1 MARGPRA
8 LLLLGFM
15 LLLAAGCGSSRPSCS
30 DVVLRAVP
38 VKGQQVTA
46 ADMQLAQQIIE
57 QRVNTLGVTSP
68 KVSVH
73 GDEIVIQLTGAH
85 RPARIANLAATPG
98 GKLQIFDFEP
108 SLVPPTVTGNQRPAP
123 LPSLYSLLAAVQ
135 NRADKGSPQAYYL
148 FKTNSHQ
155 AVQGPAPTL
164 QQLFSPYKGK
174 QPAHT
179 VVLKVP
185 ANTEPVRCAV
195 ATSCPGAGSNG
206 TSKTVKYWYLFKLP
220 AQLTGKDLVSHGIAA
235 DVDPSTGRPL
245 VLLQFTKHGSHEFQA
260 ITKAEYDRGRVDA
273 GEAGQLGRTN
283 PATVS
288 QYAGRNAIV
297 LDGQLEE
304 APFID
309 YTDAALADGIVGN
322 AQITEPSKQVAQR
335 TALVLKTGSLP
346 FRFEQ
351 VKLAGCAR

>member
-8 LLLLGFM
+8 LLLLGFV
-15 LLLAAGCGSSRPSCS
+15 LLLVAGCGSSRPSCS
-30 DVVLRAVP
+30 DVILRAVP
-38 VKGQQVTA
+38 EKGRQITA

-73 GDEIVIQLTGAH
+73 GDEIVIQLTGVH

-108 SLVPPTVTGNQRPAP
+108 SLAPPTVTGNQRPAP
-123 LPSLYSLLAAVQ
+123 MPSLYRLLAAVQ
-135 NRADKGSPQAYYL
+135 SRADQGAPQAYYL
-148 FKTNSHQ
+148 FNRHHV
-155 AVQGPAPTL
+155 VQGPAPTL

-179 VVLKVP
+179 AVLKVP
-185 ANTEPVRCAV
+185 ANTEPVWCAA
-195 ATSCPGAGSNG
+195 ATGCPGAGSNG
-206 TSKTVKYWYLFKLP
+206 TSKGGKYWYLFKAP

-260 ITKAEYDRGRVDA
+260 ITKAEYSRGRVDA

-288 QYAGRNAIV
+288 QYAGHNAIV
-297 LDGQLEE
+297 LDGQLKET
-304 APFID
+304 PFID
-309 YTDAALADGIVGN
+309 YTQASLADGIVGN
-322 AQITEPSKQVAQR
+322 AEITEPSKQAAQR

-346 FRFEQ
+346 FGFEQ
-351 VKLAGCAR
+351 VKLSGCAR